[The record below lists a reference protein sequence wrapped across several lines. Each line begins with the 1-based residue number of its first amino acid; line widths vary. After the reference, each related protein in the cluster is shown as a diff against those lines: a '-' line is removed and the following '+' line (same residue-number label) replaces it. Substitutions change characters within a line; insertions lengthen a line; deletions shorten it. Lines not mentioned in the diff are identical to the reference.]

1 MSASADFYATLKDL
15 TKKIRSS
22 QDHLN
27 KLTREFYE
35 KKGKGKDGGLKGG
48 KLTYTSASGEEKE
61 LAASHLNAMAS
72 EIMKELDSIPSLY
85 RASIKAAKD
94 AKRAKNQ
101 ANGSKHRDKPPCRYR
116 EELISFFKNANLG
129 EGTDGSKR
137 LQDQKVMRNF
147 FDHQIGN
154 LTFGVSLMNV
164 WGYINKL
171 QSGNTKVVL
180 DANARKYLA
189 EALASLEKSK
199 REALAVAQKSGT
211 EKQLKVAT
219 ADMEKFQNGEIQNKD
234 YMRILATY
242 RIHDTPET
250 VAQMKAYE
258 PVVAEMSE
266 ITRTLNRTYNERFAA
281 LHVKEKV
288 EKVVPKTPVRRSA
301 SPAAP
306 KAVVPAAPAMVVPP
320 IPVAAPPR
328 AASPPATK
336 GKKAAAK

>member
-1 MSASADFYATLKDL
+1 MASTDFYASAKDL
-15 TKKIRSS
+15 IKKIRLA
-22 QDHLN
+22 QDQLN
-27 KLTREFYE
+27 KLSREFYE
-35 KKGKGKDGGLKGG
+35 KKGKGDLKSG
-48 KLTYTSASGEEKE
+48 KLIYTINGEEKE
-61 LAASHLNAMAS
+61 LSASNLNAMAS
-72 EIMKELDSIPSLY
+72 EIMKDMDSIPSLY
-85 RASIKAAKD
+85 RETIKAAKA

-101 ANGSKHRDKPPCRYR
+101 ANGAKHRDKPPCRYR
-116 EELISFFKNANLG
+116 EELISFFKNASLG

-137 LQDQKVMRNF
+137 LQEQKVMRNF

-164 WGYINKL
+164 WGYMNKL

-180 DANARKYLA
+180 DVNARKYLA

-199 REALAVAQKSGT
+199 REALAEAQKTGT

-219 ADMEKFQNGEIQNKD
+219 TDMEKFQNGEIQNKD

-250 VAQMKAYE
+250 VLQMKAYE

-266 ITRTLNRTYNERFAA
+266 ITRSLNRTYGERFTA
-281 LHVKEKV
+281 LHAKEKV
-288 EKVVPKTPVRRSA
+288 EKIVPKTPVRRSA
-301 SPAAP
+301 SPPAP
-306 KAVVPAAPAMVVPP
+306 KTATVAAAMPPMVVPP

-328 AASPPATK
+328 AASPSAAPATK
-336 GKKAAAK
+336 EKKARK

>member
-1 MSASADFYATLKDL
+1 MAAATDFYASAKELI
-15 TKKIRSS
+15 KKIRLA
-22 QDHLN
+22 QDQLN
-27 KLTREFYE
+27 KLSREFYE
-35 KKGKGKDGGLKGG
+35 KKGKGDLKAG
-48 KLTYTSASGEEKE
+48 KLIYTINGEEKE
-61 LAASHLNAMAS
+61 LSASNLNAMAS
-72 EIMKELDSIPSLY
+72 EIMKDMDSIPSLY
-85 RASIKAAKD
+85 RDSIKAAKA

-116 EELISFFKNANLG
+116 EELVSFFKNANLG

-164 WGYINKL
+164 WGYMNKL
-171 QSGNTKVVL
+171 QNNSTKVTL

-199 REALAVAQKSGT
+199 REALATAQKSGT
-211 EKQLKVAT
+211 EKQLKVAET
-219 ADMEKFQNGEIQNKD
+219 DLTKFQNGEIQNKD

-250 VAQMKAYE
+250 VQQMKAYE

-266 ITRTLNRTYNERFAA
+266 ITRTLNRTYGERFSA
-281 LHVKEKV
+281 LHAKEKV

-301 SPAAP
+301 SPPAPKTAAAP
-306 KAVVPAAPAMVVPP
+306 PAMVVPP

-336 GKKAAAK
+336 GKKAAK